1 MGNREREERE
11 GKGEME
17 RERET
22 EVCFSEAK
30 GGLKLGL
37 RVKKKQV

>member
-1 MGNREREERE
+1 VR
-11 GKGEME
+11 E

-30 GGLKLGL
+30 GGLKLGV